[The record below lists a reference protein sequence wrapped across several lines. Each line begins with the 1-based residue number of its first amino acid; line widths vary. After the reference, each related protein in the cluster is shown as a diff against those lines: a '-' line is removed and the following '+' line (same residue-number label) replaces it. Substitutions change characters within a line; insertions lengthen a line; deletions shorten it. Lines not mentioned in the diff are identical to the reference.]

1 MKNTQKQTF
10 LADLSSIMLIT
21 IFSDSIIMK
30 NRYVRMAIAATIF
43 TVLISQIFIAQSVDQ
58 QFTVG
63 VNDDDTF
70 NFTLTTLV
78 RSFSD
83 YALIA
88 ADFDSDTYVIVHEGE
103 DFTLTVL
110 SSAVS
115 ENSGNPTID
124 VELSNGDSSVAE
136 ESGLLP
142 GYSYVSST
150 DWNLWEANMASD
162 PLTYWGPS
170 FSNQTIVNSPTAF
183 EIDVWWVFEL
193 GSKNVDYHAV
203 YNYDKADGVITY
215 LYKEMYPITSW
226 GLFHSI
232 TEIERNGYEAPEEV
246 TTTEEP
252 TTVTTTTTTTV
263 ETTTDAPTEDPTTTE
278 TSTETTASTTTTT
291 TTTMV
296 ETTTT
301 TEESTTVETT
311 TTTTRTIAT
320 TTTATTITPGST
332 TTTSNDRTIA
342 TSTSTTTID
351 RTIITSTPTTT
362 ISRSTTT
369 TTETSTEEPTTTE
382 PPTTSEG
389 GSDAPGFGLIIS
401 IVAFVITITFLKRR
415 KL

>member
-193 GSKNVDYHAV
+193 GNAV

-232 TEIERNGYEAPEEV
+232 TEIERNDYEVPEEV

-263 ETTTDAPTEDPTTTE
+263 ETATTTTEDPTTT
-278 TSTETTASTTTTT
+278 STTTTT
-291 TTTMV
+291 TTTTV

-301 TEESTTVETT
+301 TEDPTTTVETT

-320 TTTATTITPGST
+320 TTTA
-332 TTTSNDRTIA
+332 
-342 TSTSTTTID
+342 
-351 RTIITSTPTTT
+351 
-362 ISRSTTT
+362 
-369 TTETSTEEPTTTE
+369 
-382 PPTTSEG
+382 
-389 GSDAPGFGLIIS
+389 
-401 IVAFVITITFLKRR
+401 
-415 KL
+415 